1 MIDTLVGA
9 AFGLAIGL
17 LVGLLAFIVWR
28 AKHAGAIRADAVA
41 RSQAVT
47 VGKVFEQL
55 VPYLPGFGYNPKD
68 ARFLGSPVDFV
79 VFDGLDAGALRR
91 VVFLEVKTG
100 AAGLSARERAVRDAI
115 QSGRIAWDELRVT
128 SKRELDPEA
137 HDTRRPEIE

>member
-1 MIDTLVGA
+1 LIDTVVGTA
-9 AFGLAIGL
+9 LGLAIGL
-17 LVGLLAFIVWR
+17 LVGLAAFIVWR

-41 RSQAVT
+41 RSLAVT
-47 VGKVFEQL
+47 VGKVSEQL

-100 AAGLSARERAVRDAI
+100 AAALSTRERQVRDAI
-115 QSGRIAWDELRVT
+115 ESGRIAWDELRVG
-128 SKRELDPEA
+128 L
-137 HDTRRPEIE
+137 

>member
-9 AFGLAIGL
+9 ALGLVIGL
-17 LVGLLAFIVWR
+17 LVGLVAFIVWR

-41 RSQAVT
+41 RSLAVT
-47 VGKVFEQL
+47 VGKVSEQL

-100 AAGLSARERAVRDAI
+100 AAALSTRERQIRDAI
-115 QSGRIAWDELRVT
+115 ESGRISWDELRVG
-128 SKRELDPEA
+128 K
-137 HDTRRPEIE
+137 

>member
-9 AFGLAIGL
+9 ALGLAIGL
-17 LVGLLAFIVWR
+17 LIGFLAFVIWR

-41 RSQAVT
+41 RSLAVT
-47 VGKVFEQL
+47 VGKVSEQL
-55 VPYLPGFGYNPKD
+55 VPYLPGFSYNPKD

-100 AAGLSARERAVRDAI
+100 AAALSIRERQVRDAI
-115 QSGRIAWDELRVT
+115 ESGRIAWDELRVT
-128 SKRELDPEA
+128 SKRQLNSEP
-137 HDTRRPEIE
+137 

>member
-1 MIDTLVGA
+1 VRVLQDGGDVLGAARLIDTLVGA
-9 AFGLAIGL
+9 ALGLVIGL
-17 LVGLLAFIVWR
+17 LVGLVAFIVWR

-41 RSQAVT
+41 RSLAVT
-47 VGKVFEQL
+47 VGKVSEQL

-100 AAGLSARERAVRDAI
+100 TAALSTRERQVRDAI
-115 QSGRIAWDELRVT
+115 ESGRIAWDELRIG
-128 SKRELDPEA
+128 L
-137 HDTRRPEIE
+137 

>member
-9 AFGLAIGL
+9 ALGLAIGL
-17 LVGLLAFIVWR
+17 LIGLLAFIVWR

-41 RSQAVT
+41 KSRAVT
-47 VGKVFEQL
+47 VGKVSEQL

-79 VFDGLDAGALRR
+79 VFDGLDEGTLER

-100 AAGLSARERAVRDAI
+100 AGALTARERAVRDAI
-115 QSGRIAWDELRVT
+115 QTGRIAWDELRVPAIRQFNT
-128 SKRELDPEA
+128 GT
-137 HDTRRPEIE
+137 H

>member
-1 MIDTLVGA
+1 LIDTLVGA
-9 AFGLAIGL
+9 ALGLVIGL
-17 LVGLLAFIVWR
+17 LVGLVAFIVWR

-41 RSQAVT
+41 KSLAVT
-47 VGKVFEQL
+47 VGKVSEQV

-100 AAGLSARERAVRDAI
+100 AAALSTRERQVRDAI
-115 QSGRIAWDELRVT
+115 ESGRISWDELRVG
-128 SKRELDPEA
+128 K
-137 HDTRRPEIE
+137 

>member
-9 AFGLAIGL
+9 ALGLAIGL
-17 LVGLLAFIVWR
+17 LVGLVAFIVWR

-41 RSQAVT
+41 RSLAVT
-47 VGKVFEQL
+47 VGKVSEQL

-100 AAGLSARERAVRDAI
+100 AAALSTRERQVRDAI
-115 QSGRIAWDELRVT
+115 ESGRIAWDELRIN
-128 SKRELDPEA
+128 SKRQLDSE
-137 HDTRRPEIE
+137 T